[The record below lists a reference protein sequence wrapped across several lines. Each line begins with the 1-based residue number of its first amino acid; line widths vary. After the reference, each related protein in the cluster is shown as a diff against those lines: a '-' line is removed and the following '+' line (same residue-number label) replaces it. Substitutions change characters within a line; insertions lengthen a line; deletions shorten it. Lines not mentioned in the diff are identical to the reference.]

1 MVLKWFANLFSS
13 SKKAGNKQHMSSDDE
28 SFEEYSKSHGLDTL
42 YAELATALD
51 THRPAD
57 PHSFLCEYFD
67 NRKFTSNNSK
77 EKSQNLEVGCFVKR
91 DCSRDVDLPAPA
103 VAKPQATPPTSP
115 SKVKVPAR

>member
-13 SKKAGNKQHMSSDDE
+13 SKKAGNKQDMSSDDE

-77 EKSQNLEVGCFVKR
+77 VKSQLVIPRGR
-91 DCSRDVDLPAPA
+91 RTWTSRQSGVRRRSR
-103 VAKPQATPPTSP
+103 ATSASTL
-115 SKVKVPAR
+115 V